1 MVIRFAL
8 NKNKSKA
15 AEQQAVWR
23 GTNCY
28 VKISLISLKVSEICT
43 VQQ

>member
-8 NKNKSKA
+8 NKNNQKVR
-15 AEQQAVWR
+15 EEQAVWR

-28 VKISLISLKVSEICT
+28 VKFV
-43 VQQ
+43 